1 MLGCDV
7 AERSGRCDAG
17 IVDEDVYDQWR
28 RLAPGFELVDNLIRS
43 AWRGDVDADPQ
54 D

>member
-7 AERSGRCDAG
+7 AERSGWSYAG

-28 RLAPGFELVDNLIRS
+28 RLAPGFELLDNIVRS
-43 AWRGDVDADPQ
+43 TW
-54 D
+54 